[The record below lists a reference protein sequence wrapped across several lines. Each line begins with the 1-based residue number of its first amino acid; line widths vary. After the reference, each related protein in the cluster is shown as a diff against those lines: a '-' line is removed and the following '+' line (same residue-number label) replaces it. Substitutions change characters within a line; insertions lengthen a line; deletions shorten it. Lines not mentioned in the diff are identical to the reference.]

1 MKKLLESKTIENF
14 FLAATCATVFTMSLC
29 YWILELT
36 YKYNHNMD
44 SVVDINWVAGAGLII
59 SVYYLFKKKRIEFDS
74 TLCFLLQLTLLMGVI
89 DYHRG
94 EFLKVCY
101 AWFIP
106 TSYIIGKL
114 VVSYDEDDVFV
125 YRNKRIENR
134 TYLLFFSLV
143 VGMFLLA
150 FSDFLPNWRSG
161 WAFGTENWS
170 SVWAENTTARTT
182 FVLGFVPMIGT
193 FCIVFFISKRKKLL
207 SLLLIITN
215 VLIQYFAFKTE
226 AREPICMFIIT
237 MVIGLTMT
245 IVDRWKQIGAR
256 KKVKALFIVCV
267 LVLVIVVFFQL
278 DIFGLKTAY
287 RNSFFSDGGGIIK
300 NQRIILNSWA
310 IDNIIMFPTED
321 ITNYKLYPGHNM
333 TLNLGAVYDLTTM
346 LLVLIVKI
354 LYSIEAL
361 KMFINKRIGMIKYV
375 LIPTFINLNIYYV
388 LEPNAAYAKEY
399 WMASLVVS
407 GMIAGWN
414 ELEKKNHYY

>member
-134 TYLLFFSLV
+134 TYLLFFSLA

-399 WMASLVVS
+399 WMASLVIS